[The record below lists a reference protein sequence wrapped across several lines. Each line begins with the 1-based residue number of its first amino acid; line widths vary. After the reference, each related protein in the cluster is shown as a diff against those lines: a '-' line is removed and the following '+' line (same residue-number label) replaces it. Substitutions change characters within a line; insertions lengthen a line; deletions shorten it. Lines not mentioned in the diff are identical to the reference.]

1 MVKQFYL
8 LCKYWNKIRTGH
20 RLNRN
25 PDSTVA
31 YGCELRSI
39 ASANVYGNK
48 GVQADG
54 LVI

>member
-1 MVKQFYL
+1 M
-8 LCKYWNKIRTGH
+8 H
-20 RLNRN
+20 

-48 GVQADG
+48 GVQATDPG
-54 LVI
+54 NLAYPINATLHI